1 MLRNFIL
8 NARIESEHPYTCLR
22 MHKDAV
28 GAGLSY
34 FSQRKGE
41 HWVTMSSST
50 VVRRSAR
57 LIAAA
62 TLESPGIPLNTPGHH
77 LKIQVTS
84 VNVESMSIHA
94 LQGSRV

>member
-1 MLRNFIL
+1 
-8 NARIESEHPYTCLR
+8 
-22 MHKDAV
+22 
-28 GAGLSY
+28 
-34 FSQRKGE
+34 
-41 HWVTMSSST
+41 MSSST